1 MLFISQPGVWLK
13 ARKLVTSS
21 VEGWRI
27 GRIASR
33 GGAVETLTGWELES
47 RGGVVERAVVGGGEV
62 PRERVG
68 GRDGRVDNVVGE
80 RRAGDVQT

>member
-1 MLFISQPGVWLK
+1 MWLK

-33 GGAVETLTGWELES
+33 GGAVETLARWELES
-47 RGGVVERAVVGGGEV
+47 RGGVGEGAVVGGGEV

-68 GRDGRVDNVVGE
+68 GRDGRVDHVVGE
-80 RRAGDVQT
+80 RRASDAQTGV